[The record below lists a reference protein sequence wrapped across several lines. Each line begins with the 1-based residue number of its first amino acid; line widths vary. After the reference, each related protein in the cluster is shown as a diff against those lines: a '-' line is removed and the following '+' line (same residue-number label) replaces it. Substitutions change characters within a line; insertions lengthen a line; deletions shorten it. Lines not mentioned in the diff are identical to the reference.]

1 MRKLAL
7 RLGGAV
13 IALLAACGEDDR
25 PAEWTYISAT
35 IIQPNCATS
44 RCHSKGSA
52 VFGLQL
58 DSLEGGYAV
67 LVGSPPSAG
76 EVPSG
81 RNFVVPGDP
90 ARSKLM
96 HLLHGDETARMPP
109 DAPLPAADIA
119 LIEKWILEGA
129 RFE

>member
-13 IALLAACGEDDR
+13 VALLVGCGEDDR
-25 PAEWTYISAT
+25 PATWTYISAS

-44 RCHSKGSA
+44 RCHAEGA
-52 VFGLQL
+52 AAFGLQL
-58 DSLEGGYAV
+58 DSLEGGYAQ
-67 LVGSPPSAG
+67 LVGRSPSGAQT
-76 EVPSG
+76 G

-90 ARSKLM
+90 AASKLM
-96 HLLHGDETARMPP
+96 YLLRGQESERMPP
-109 DAPLPAADIA
+109 DAPLPDADIE
-119 LIEKWILEGA
+119 LVERWILEGA